1 MSRPA
6 RGPAAAPG
14 HVLAPRGTP
23 SLPTLRAV
31 PQRLVATRSEG
42 GLLDLVHALARAGE
56 VVLGD
61 LDPGFPAPGRLV
73 ERAVERVAT
82 RLNRRTSGG
91 PTVCAFLRPWAD
103 VLNELCA
110 GEADPGEAR
119 WAVGIDSS
127 ETYRLRVAPL
137 VAVLGETATGVVL
150 ERLVRHTP
158 LHVADGEE
166 LAWIVDGWRDRDED
180 TEEAGEIR
188 LRALGADRIIRDLDR
203 LFARGRAAGCAG
215 IPHRGIRRL
224 ACGLSALDREDF
236 PPDDTAWR
244 ETEDVDWS
252 LPAPVVQL
260 IWEDGCPLDHAADEA
275 EFVLAQDGAFPV
287 PQLMWL
293 LDPAD
298 RQQVVT
304 GWRRWLHAL
313 RRTRAATR
321 LVAAL
326 DALSADA
333 GRP

>member
-1 MSRPA
+1 ML
-6 RGPAAAPG
+6 APG
-14 HVLAPRGTP
+14 GAP
-23 SLPTLRAV
+23 SLPPLHAV
-31 PQRLVATRSEG
+31 PLRVSAARQDA
-42 GLLDLVHALARAGE
+42 GLLDLVQALARAGE

-73 ERAVERVAT
+73 ERAVERVAA
-82 RLNRRTSGG
+82 RLNRRTSRG
-91 PTVCAFLRPWAD
+91 PRVSAFLRPWAD

-110 GEADPGEAR
+110 DAVDPGEAR

-158 LHVADGEE
+158 LHVGGGEE
-166 LAWIVDGWRDRDED
+166 LAWIIDGWRDRDEG
-180 TEEAGEIR
+180 TEEAREIR
-188 LRALGADRIIRDLDR
+188 LRALGADRIIRHLDQ

-215 IPHRGIRRL
+215 IPDRGIRGL
-224 ACGLSALDREDF
+224 ARGLSALAREDF

-260 IWEDGCPLDHAADEA
+260 IWDHGCPLDHAADEA
-275 EFVLAQDGAFPV
+275 EFMLAQGGAFPV

-293 LDPAD
+293 LNPAEP
-298 RQQVVT
+298 QEAVT
-304 GWRRWLHAL
+304 AWRRWLHAL

-326 DALSADA
+326 DALSDPAE
-333 GRP
+333 RP